1 MAVVIFLVAFLTVL
15 GTVLV
20 TKVLVAFQAFVVVF
34 LIDCTTGLINLLFIF
49 LAVLTTGLMIFLL
62 IVIGTVL
69 VTKVLVAFQTF
80 VDIFFTD
87 CITGLIN
94 LLFNF

>member
-1 MAVVIFLVAFLTVL
+1 MIFLLIVL

-34 LIDCTTGLINLLFIF
+34 LIDCTTLINLLFTF

-62 IVIGTVL
+62 IVLGTVL
-69 VTKVLVAFQTF
+69 VTRVLVAFQTF
-80 VDIFFTD
+80 VDVFLTD

-94 LLFNF
+94 LLFIF

>member
-1 MAVVIFLVAFLTVL
+1 MTAFLTGLGMTFLTAVTTFFVSVAIFLVAFLTVL

-49 LAVLTTGLMIFLL
+49 LAVLTTGLMIF
-62 IVIGTVL
+62 
-69 VTKVLVAFQTF
+69 F
-80 VDIFFTD
+80 
-87 CITGLIN
+87 
-94 LLFNF
+94 